1 MDAAGD
7 VQDFVLGLLELYRQH
22 SSNNISAVVAR
33 TLTNFRVDKALV
45 GYFVLNNAYNNNTA
59 VNYLASIYSF
69 NASKRRLRCCCYI
82 LNLRA

>member
-1 MDAAGD
+1 M
-7 VQDFVLGLLELYRQH
+7 QDFILGLLELYRQH
-22 SSNNISAVVAR
+22 SSNNISAVVVR

-45 GYFVLNNAYNNNTA
+45 SYFILNNAYNNNTT

-69 NASKRRLRCCCYI
+69 NASKQRLRCCYYI

>member
-7 VQDFVLGLLELYRQH
+7 VQDFVLGLPELYRQH

-45 GYFVLNNAYNNNTA
+45 GYFVLDNVYNNNTA
-59 VNYLASIYSF
+59 VNYLASIYGF
-69 NASKRRLRCCCYI
+69 NASERRLRYCCYI